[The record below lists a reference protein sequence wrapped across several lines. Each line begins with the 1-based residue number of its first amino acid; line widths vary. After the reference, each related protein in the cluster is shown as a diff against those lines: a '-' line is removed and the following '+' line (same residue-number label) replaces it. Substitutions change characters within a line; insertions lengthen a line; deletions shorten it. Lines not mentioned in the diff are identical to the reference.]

1 MAENGYP
8 ERTVGRRPSDTAHI
22 LKWIPVMS
30 LGLLLLLQTIY
41 VTRWGSGIETSNAQL
56 AATVAELKSELRSLS
71 AIVSSGAAPSAQMQL
86 RIEFLER
93 QANENRQAINDI
105 TRRISNEEARG
116 RAGRER

>member
-1 MAENGYP
+1 MSENGYP
-8 ERTVGRRPSDTAHI
+8 ERSVGRRPSDSAHL

-56 AATVAELKSELRSLS
+56 AATVAELKAELRSLS
-71 AIVSSGAAPSAQMQL
+71 AIVSGSAAPSAQMQL

-93 QANENRQAINDI
+93 QANENRQSINDL

-116 RAGRER
+116 RAGRDR